1 MHTPRSRLQTY
12 GIASL
17 SREELLALIIRSG
30 SRGYTVYDL
39 AHEVD
44 VVVTKSTTLQPDKLL
59 EELSKIKGLGER
71 KAQSIVSAILFSTF
85 SNLKDPLRI
94 NSPSDVSNYCAG
106 FSDKRSEYVFILAL
120 GFKNEL
126 LGKKLLAK
134 GKYNMVGLDTFAI
147 FSYAFSKNAR
157 RIIVVHNHP
166 SGDNNPSESD
176 IVVTKKIIE
185 ASKLLDIEILDHIIV
200 SKKGFY
206 SFRTNNM
213 L

>member
-106 FSDKRSEYVFILAL
+106 FSDKRSEYVFILVL